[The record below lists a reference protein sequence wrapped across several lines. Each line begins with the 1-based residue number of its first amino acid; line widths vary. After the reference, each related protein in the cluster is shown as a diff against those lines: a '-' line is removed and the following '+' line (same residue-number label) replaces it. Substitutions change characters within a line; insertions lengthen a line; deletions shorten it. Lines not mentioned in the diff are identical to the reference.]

1 MQHAKDT
8 GRYQGKV
15 RERMNETIVSMRGIC
30 KSFPGVKALDNVHFE
45 LRSGEVMA
53 LLGENGA
60 GKSTLMKILSG
71 VYTRDSG
78 SVEIFGKEY
87 GDLTPKQAQA
97 LGVAIIHQEL
107 NMCPH
112 LSVTENM
119 FLGRERY
126 KGPVLDRRGMEA
138 EAKRILDDLCIDI
151 SPSETVGNLP
161 VSKQQMVEIAKAL
174 SINARVLIM
183 DEPTSALTAK
193 EIDELFRII
202 RRLKDSGCG
211 IVYISHRLEELQHI
225 VDRVTIMRDGQYIT
239 STNFVDTTMADIITN
254 MVGREIKEQFPRVE
268 CQKGEKIFEVKH
280 LNAGR
285 IVRDISFSLYAGE
298 IVGFAGLMGAGRTE
312 TTRAIFGADPRE
324 SGEIFL
330 DGKKITIHTPSDAI
344 KAGIVLAPEDRKKD
358 GLCTKLPIRENI
370 ALPNLDL
377 LCNPLGVIN
386 RKKEDEM
393 CDKVVQELRIKTPN
407 VEIDAAGLS
416 GGNQQ
421 KVVVGKWLARD
432 SRVVIF
438 DEPTRGIDVGAKYEI
453 YQLILDLAN
462 KGKTVIMV
470 SSEMPELLGVCD
482 RILVMSGGRLAGEV
496 DAKTATQEDIMRLAA
511 KYV

>member
-1 MQHAKDT
+1 
-8 GRYQGKV
+8 
-15 RERMNETIVSMRGIC
+15 MNETIVSMRGIC
-30 KSFPGVKALDNVHFE
+30 KTFPGVKALDNVHFE

-78 SVEIFGKEY
+78 TVEIFGREY
-87 GDLTPKQAQA
+87 GDLTPRLAQS

-112 LSVTENM
+112 LSVTDNM

-126 KGPVLDRRGMEA
+126 KGLIVDRRGMEA

-174 SINARVLIM
+174 SINAKVLIM

-202 RRLKDSGCG
+202 RRLKQSGCG

-239 STNFVDTTMADIITN
+239 SMNFADTTMPEIITN
-254 MVGREIKEQFPRVE
+254 MVGREIKEQFPRVSCE
-268 CQKGEKIFEVKH
+268 KGKKIFEVKN

-285 IVRDISFSLYAGE
+285 MVRDINFSLYAGE

-312 TTRAIFGADPRE
+312 TTRAIFGADPKT
-324 SGEIFL
+324 SGEIYL
-330 DGKKITIHTPSDAI
+330 DGKKISIHSPSDAI
-344 KAGIVLAPEDRKKD
+344 KAGLVLAPEDRKKD

-377 LCNPLGVIN
+377 LCNALGVIN

-393 CDKVVQELRIKTPN
+393 CGKVVRDLRIKTPN

-421 KVVVGKWLARD
+421 KVVVGKWLARN
-432 SRVVIF
+432 SKVVIF
-438 DEPTRGIDVGAKYEI
+438 DEPTRGIDVAAKVEI
-453 YQLILDLAN
+453 YNLMNQLKQQGIA
-462 KGKTVIMV
+462 VMFV
-470 SSEMPELLGVCD
+470 SSEMPEVMGIAD
-482 RILVMSGGRLAGEV
+482 RILVMCDGRITGEV
-496 DAKTATQEDIMRLAA
+496 MARETTQEEILTLATRFENKFAAQNA
-511 KYV
+511 KEEEA